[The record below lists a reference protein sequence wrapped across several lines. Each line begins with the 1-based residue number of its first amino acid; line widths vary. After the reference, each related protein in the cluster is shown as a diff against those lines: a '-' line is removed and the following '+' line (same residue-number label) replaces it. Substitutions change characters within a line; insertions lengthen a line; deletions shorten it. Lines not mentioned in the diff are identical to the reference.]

1 MRILKYIFFLLILS
15 FVTLMIF
22 VAIQKGEFVVE
33 KIKIINSPRS
43 AVFNYV
49 NDCKNWENWNSLAIE
64 DSTIR
69 VTYSQNTIGTGSSYT
84 WDGKEGSGEIK
95 TINTKE
101 NESIIQKMNFNDNS
115 SDVLIN
121 FKDTIGGTKITW
133 KAKGNMGFAYKL
145 MTIYHGGAT
154 NFIGLMFEKSLA
166 NLDKKLDYEI
176 NTFSIKVNGITTIP
190 TNYYLAQTFTSKIS
204 NVIKNTEIVNRKI
217 ITFCKKNNVAIN
229 GKPFVIYHTY
239 DETNE
244 ITKLSICVP
253 IKNQIFLVEGSDIVS
268 RKFESIQAVKSTLI
282 GDYSHLNK
290 GLAKTL
296 EYISENKLITDPIF
310 SHTQVYN
317 LAKPEIK
324 NPSKWITEIYI
335 PIKPKAIKTITE
347 TKILDTTATK
357 KETIIVK
364 TPKIIA
370 TKKEAITIRPKITST
385 PKKEKAVKTPKT
397 EIEIP
402 SEF

>member
-1 MRILKYIFFLLILS
+1 MRILKYLFFLLILS
-15 FVTLMIF
+15 FVTLLIF
-22 VAIQKGEFVVE
+22 VATQKGEFVVE

-49 NDCKNWENWNSLAIE
+49 NDSKNWENWNSLALE
-64 DSTIR
+64 DSTIS
-69 VTYSQNTIGTGSSYT
+69 VTYSQNTIGKGSSYT
-84 WDGKEGSGEIK
+84 WNGKEGSGEVK
-95 TINTKE
+95 TLSAKE
-101 NESIIQKMNFNDNS
+101 NESIIQKMNFNENS

-133 KAKGNMGFAYKL
+133 KAIGEMSFAYKL

-239 DETNE
+239 DETND
-244 ITKLSICVP
+244 ITKLSICIP

-268 RKFESIQAVKSTLI
+268 GKFESTQAVKSTLT
-282 GDYSHLNK
+282 GDYSHLSK
-290 GLAKTL
+290 GFAKTL
-296 EYISENKLITDPIF
+296 KYISEKQLISDPVF

-317 LAKPEIK
+317 LAKPEMK

-335 PIKPKAIKTITE
+335 PIKPKAIKTIAE
-347 TKILDTTATK
+347 TKPLDTSATK
-357 KETIIVK
+357 KEIIIVK
-364 TPKIIA
+364 TPKIIS
-370 TKKEAITIRPKITST
+370 TKKQTITVSPKIIST
-385 PKKEKAVKTPKT
+385 PKKEKALKTPKT

>member
-1 MRILKYIFFLLILS
+1 MRIIKYLFFLLILS
-15 FVTLMIF
+15 FVTLTIF
-22 VAIQKGEFVVE
+22 VATQKGEFTVE

-49 NDCKNWENWNSLAIE
+49 NDSKNWENWNSLALE
-64 DSTIR
+64 DSAII
-69 VTYSQNTIGTGSSYT
+69 VTYSQNTIGKGSSYS
-84 WDGKEGSGEIK
+84 WNGKEGSGEVK

-115 SDVLIN
+115 SDVFIN
-121 FKDTIGGTKITW
+121 FKDTIGGTKISW
-133 KAKGNMGFAYKL
+133 RAKGKMSFAYKL

-154 NFIGLMFEKSLA
+154 NFIGLIFEKSLA
-166 NLDKKLDYEI
+166 NLDKILDYEI
-176 NTFSIKVNGITTIP
+176 NNYSIKVNGITTIP

-204 NVIKNTEIVNRKI
+204 NVIKNSEIVNRKI
-217 ITFCKKNNVAIN
+217 TTFCKKNNIVIN
-229 GKPFVIYHTY
+229 GKPFVIYNTY
-239 DETNE
+239 DEKNE

-253 IKNQIFLVEGSDIVS
+253 IKNQIFLVEGSDIIS
-268 RKFESIQAVKSTLI
+268 GKFDSVQAVKSTLT

-290 GLAKTL
+290 ALAKTL
-296 EYISENKLITDPIF
+296 KYVSENHLMVDPVF
-310 SHTQVYN
+310 SHTQVNN

-335 PIKPKAIKTITE
+335 PIKPKAIKI
-347 TKILDTTATK
+347 ITATK
-357 KETIIVK
+357 PLDTNTTKKEIIVLK
-364 TPKIIA
+364 TPKIIS
-370 TKKEAITIRPKITST
+370 TKKGTITTNPKITST
-385 PKKEKAVKTPKT
+385 PKKEKVVKTPKT

>member
-1 MRILKYIFFLLILS
+1 
-15 FVTLMIF
+15 
-22 VAIQKGEFVVE
+22 
-33 KIKIINSPRS
+33 
-43 AVFNYV
+43 
-49 NDCKNWENWNSLAIE
+49 
-64 DSTIR
+64 
-69 VTYSQNTIGTGSSYT
+69 
-84 WDGKEGSGEIK
+84 
-95 TINTKE
+95 
-101 NESIIQKMNFNDNS
+101 
-115 SDVLIN
+115 
-121 FKDTIGGTKITW
+121 
-133 KAKGNMGFAYKL
+133 

>member
-1 MRILKYIFFLLILS
+1 MRILKYLFFLLILS

-22 VAIQKGEFVVE
+22 VATQKGEFVVE

-133 KAKGNMGFAYKL
+133 KAKGNMSFAYKL

-347 TKILDTTATK
+347 TKILDTTTTK

-370 TKKEAITIRPKITST
+370 TKKEANTIRPKITST